1 MPPARPFEMEEE
13 IFFAIFFRSKFS
25 FLVLMFFIGECY
37 QVFSAVS
44 NARGNGG
51 TDGRFILQII
61 TLFQLFSNLVRLVRV
76 VFHVSLQ
83 ILT

>member
-1 MPPARPFEMEEE
+1 
-13 IFFAIFFRSKFS
+13 
-25 FLVLMFFIGECY
+25 MFFIGECY